1 MSEYDNTNRG
11 AAFPPFPTQSMI
23 LQGKLN
29 VEGNEEKVVLVKD
42 ETRSGK
48 QIIEVFAKVGVL
60 FQNDKRGNEGAP
72 DYSGNLE
79 LRYFNAEKRI
89 AGWKKVGNDKPFLS
103 LSVSDPQNSG
113 AGKAQQSLANDDI
126 PF

>member
-1 MSEYDNTNRG
+1 MAEYDNTNRG
-11 AAFPPFPTQSMI
+11 AAFPPFQTQSMI

-29 VEGNEEKVVLVKD
+29 VEGNDEKVVLVKD

-48 QIIEVFAKVGVL
+48 QIIELYAKVGVL
-60 FQNDKRGNEGAP
+60 FQNDKRGNDAAP
-72 DYSGNLE
+72 DYSGTME

-89 AGWKKVGNDKPFLS
+89 AGWKKSSGGKPFLS
-103 LSVSDPQNSG
+103 LSVSD
-113 AGKAQQSLANDDI
+113 QQEGGNRRQDSLANDDI